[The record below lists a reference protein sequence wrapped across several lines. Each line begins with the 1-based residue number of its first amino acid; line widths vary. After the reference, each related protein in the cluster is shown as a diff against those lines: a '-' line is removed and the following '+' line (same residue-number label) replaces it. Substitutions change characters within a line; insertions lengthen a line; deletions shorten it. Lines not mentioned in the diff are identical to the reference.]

1 MSHHDPIEP
10 TTRHTAR
17 LEELLTEELAVC
29 ESLLEAGQAA
39 RQAFAEVDPQAVLAS
54 VGLRREKLER
64 LGALEREA
72 SALRARAPA
81 APPSLQPHTARLREL
96 TQEIAAEEAALNR
109 LSAAALTRLREQLK
123 GFQAGSRG
131 LRGYRGSVTVA
142 PRFSDRRG

>member
-1 MSHHDPIEP
+1 MPQGNPTEP
-10 TTRHTAR
+10 MIHHTAR

-39 RQAFAEVDPQAVLAS
+39 RQAFAEVDPQAVLAT

-72 SALRARAPA
+72 AALRAQSPS
-81 APPSLQPHTARLREL
+81 APPSLGPPTARLREL
-96 TQEIAAEEAALNR
+96 TLGIAEEEASLSR
-109 LSAAALTRLREQLK
+109 LSAAALTQLREQLK
-123 GFQAGSRG
+123 GFQTGSKG